1 MIFIKKI
8 STIFIFTIFLFITP
22 IIYANDYINIEQVYI
37 NKPNI
42 KVYLNSDVNL
52 LSSEISSY
60 LDTEKLETLSV
71 KNYKQT
77 NYGTQYIF
85 LVDVSKS
92 IKNNQM
98 KKIKESLID
107 FTENLNLEDK
117 FILLSFG
124 EKIDE
129 VLNGSESIEEQK
141 NKINS
146 LKNNQEGT
154 LFYDAL
160 NKAIEVSQKKQIGYP
175 DRKIAF
181 MISDGVDYNVGGYT
195 FNEILSNLSK
205 SNLPVYSL
213 GINNLDKNNLDIFG
227 NLSRSS
233 GGKIS
238 IVSEND
244 LYENFNK
251 LIREIQNIYVLDL
264 KTNSNIVTGN
274 SENLRIIVKSDN
286 NILEKETIV
295 FAKNWIPDTEKPIIK
310 SLLQNSNNSIN
321 IIFSEL
327 VSGYDN
333 VNNYNVTNSKGVL
346 IPVEKIIV
354 NTNDNISIVFKDDI
368 YKDNYTIKLTNI
380 SDISMEKNKIN
391 EDLIFSGNGK
401 SLLNKALQDFF
412 FKYSVLIIFL
422 IFLFILLLI
431 ILISY
436 SIIKK
441 RKGIITINNKMN
453 FAEDLE
459 VKHYFESPQT
469 SPLSLLITY
478 KNGDLKKINIDMKQR
493 FSVGRSNICNAYFD
507 DLMLSRE
514 HFVIESTNGVFYI
527 NDLNTTNGTSVNGQ
541 KISSPTMLLNND
553 IITAGLEKFICLLDE
568 VI

>member
-22 IIYANDYINIEQVYI
+22 TIYANDYINIEQVYI

-493 FSVGRSNICNAYFD
+493 FSVGRSNICNVYFD

-514 HFVIESTNGVFYI
+514 HFVIESNNGVFYI